1 MMAGRL
7 SSRRKLTERR
17 MNRINSVLELLGD
30 ESIDEDERP
39 DALKDLLS
47 SILVMPLNVRTLIRR
62 SRTTAYPDDAR

>member
-1 MMAGRL
+1 MAGRL